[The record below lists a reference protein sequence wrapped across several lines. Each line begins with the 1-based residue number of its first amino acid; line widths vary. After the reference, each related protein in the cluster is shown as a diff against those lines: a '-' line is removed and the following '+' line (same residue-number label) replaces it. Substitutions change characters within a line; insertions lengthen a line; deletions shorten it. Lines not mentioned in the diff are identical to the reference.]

1 MNLYQN
7 RTAIVSLVYACI
19 GLLIGPTC
27 RKDIQPNGYGV
38 TSPRDVT
45 IVTTEWKFDTPGNL
59 ENWTAGNAS
68 ITVSGGALNVTT
80 TGTDPLLLSPDGLN
94 IQYPAASKFVRIDM
108 KNNSA
113 VTSAR
118 IFFITT
124 TDTNWTQAKS
134 KGFTIAAN
142 NGYYASY
149 VVDMST
155 VTGWSGNIR
164 RIRIDPLDPA
174 GGSGQ
179 TVNIDYIGVTQAFN
193 SISDWEFETDG
204 NTEGWTW
211 GNASVAVSG
220 GLMHFSATSADPM
233 LFSPD
238 FLGIATPAVYKYVH
252 VDMKNMSG
260 NSTARIYFIT
270 DADTA
275 WNQAKSK
282 SFSITSDGTYY
293 GSYIVDMSTV
303 AGWTGTIRRIR
314 VDPMDPAGSGDSVSI
329 DFIRITDNRPNR
341 GVMSPQTGVN
351 SGDIDTLKNIWRAN
365 VMRWQIVDPTAPYS
379 LDGFG
384 PWLNQKLALLDN
396 ALSLCE
402 PLGIKLL
409 IDMHWTPG
417 GHDNTP
423 EKVLEVFKT
432 QAANDTLVAAWQ
444 RIATKYKGNPG
455 IFGYDLINEPVQPTP
470 PIAGLDA
477 RTTEITIGNAIRAI
491 DRTTPIFISF
501 AQGDDPYAYKNP
513 TPVPLTNVF
522 YEVHMYIPHSFT
534 AQSPDTVV
542 TYPGNIENQQY
553 NQSTLAGLLGMVRAF
568 QTQYNT
574 RIFVGEFSAAR
585 YAPGAASYLQDCIG
599 IFEGYGWSWCYH
611 AYREAKIWNLEYA
624 DTPKTD
630 NAQRQLSPPTDRY
643 NVVVG
648 GGLSLNQ

>member
-155 VTGWSGNIR
+155 VTSWSGNIR

-329 DFIRITDNRPNR
+329 DFIRITDNRPYR

>member
-1 MNLYQN
+1 
-7 RTAIVSLVYACI
+7 
-19 GLLIGPTC
+19 
-27 RKDIQPNGYGV
+27 
-38 TSPRDVT
+38 
-45 IVTTEWKFDTPGNL
+45 
-59 ENWTAGNAS
+59 
-68 ITVSGGALNVTT
+68 
-80 TGTDPLLLSPDGLN
+80 
-94 IQYPAASKFVRIDM
+94 
-108 KNNSA
+108 
-113 VTSAR
+113 
-118 IFFITT
+118 
-124 TDTNWTQAKS
+124 
-134 KGFTIAAN
+134 
-142 NGYYASY
+142 
-149 VVDMST
+149 
-155 VTGWSGNIR
+155 
-164 RIRIDPLDPA
+164 
-174 GGSGQ
+174 
-179 TVNIDYIGVTQAFN
+179 
-193 SISDWEFETDG
+193 
-204 NTEGWTW
+204 
-211 GNASVAVSG
+211 
-220 GLMHFSATSADPM
+220 
-233 LFSPD
+233 
-238 FLGIATPAVYKYVH
+238 
-252 VDMKNMSG
+252 
-260 NSTARIYFIT
+260 
-270 DADTA
+270 
-275 WNQAKSK
+275 
-282 SFSITSDGTYY
+282 
-293 GSYIVDMSTV
+293 
-303 AGWTGTIRRIR
+303 
-314 VDPMDPAGSGDSVSI
+314 
-329 DFIRITDNRPNR
+329 
-341 GVMSPQTGVN
+341 
-351 SGDIDTLKNIWRAN
+351 
-365 VMRWQIVDPTAPYS
+365 
-379 LDGFG
+379 
-384 PWLNQKLALLDN
+384 
-396 ALSLCE
+396 
-402 PLGIKLL
+402 LGIKLL

-513 TPVPLTNVF
+513 APVPLTNVF

-585 YAPGAASYLQDCIG
+585 YAPGAATYLQDCIG

>member
-585 YAPGAASYLQDCIG
+585 YAPGAATYLQDCIG

>member
-1 MNLYQN
+1 MKLYQN
-7 RTAIVSLVYACI
+7 RPATVSLLYVFACI
-19 GLLIGPTC
+19 LLCPTC
-27 RKDIQPNGYGV
+27 RKDLGAKGFGV

-45 IVTTEWKFDTPGNL
+45 IITTDWKFDTPGNL
-59 ENWTAGNAS
+59 ENWTAGNATIS
-68 ITVSGGALNVTT
+68 VSGGALNVTT
-80 TGTDPLLLSPDGLN
+80 AGTDPLLLSPDGLN
-94 IQYPAASKFVRIDM
+94 IPYPAASKYVRIDM

-113 VTSAR
+113 DTSAR

-124 TDTNWTQAKS
+124 TDTTWTQAKS
-134 KGFTIAAN
+134 KRFTIAAH

-155 VTGWSGNIR
+155 VTGWAGNIR

-174 GGSGQ
+174 GGSGE
-179 TVNIDYIGVTQAFN
+179 TVNIDYIGITQAFN

-211 GNASVAVSG
+211 GNASASVSG
-220 GLMHFSATSADPM
+220 GLMHINSTGTDPL

-238 FLGIATPAVYKYVH
+238 FLGISAPGVYKYVH
-252 VDMKNMSG
+252 VDMKNLSQEG
-260 NSTARIYFIT
+260 TARIFFIT
-270 DADTA
+270 DADTV

-282 SFSITSDGTYY
+282 SFTINADPSYY

-314 VDPMDPAGSGDSVSI
+314 VDPVDPGKTNDSVSI
-329 DFIRITDNRPNR
+329 DFIKITDNRAYR

-365 VMRWQIVDPTAPYS
+365 VMRWQIVDPTAPYL
-379 LDGFG
+379 LDSFG
-384 PWLNQKLALLDN
+384 PWLDRKLALLDN
-396 ALSLCE
+396 ALALCK
-402 PLGIKLL
+402 PQGIRLL

-423 EKVLEVFKT
+423 QKVLEVFKT
-432 QAANDTLVAAWQ
+432 QAANDTLVAAWR
-444 RIATKYKGNPG
+444 RIAAKYKGNPG

-470 PIAGLDA
+470 PVANLDA
-477 RTTEITIGNAIRAI
+477 RTTEINIGNAIRAI

-501 AQGDDPYAYKNP
+501 AQGDDPYAFKNP

-534 AQSPDTVV
+534 GQTGTSVV
-542 TYPGNIENQQY
+542 YPGNIEGQWY
-553 NQSTLAGLLGMVRAF
+553 DKSTLTGLLDTVRNF
-568 QTQYNT
+568 QNKYSV
-574 RIFVGEFSAAR
+574 RIFVGEFSAKR
-585 YAPGAASYLQDCIG
+585 YAPGAATYLQDCIS
-599 IFEGYGWSWCYH
+599 IFESFGWSWCYH
-611 AYREAKIWNLEYA
+611 AYREDKSWSLEYA
-624 DTPKTD
+624 DTPATT
-630 NAQRQLSPPTDRY
+630 NALPQITPPTDRY

-648 GGLSLNQ
+648 GGLILNQ